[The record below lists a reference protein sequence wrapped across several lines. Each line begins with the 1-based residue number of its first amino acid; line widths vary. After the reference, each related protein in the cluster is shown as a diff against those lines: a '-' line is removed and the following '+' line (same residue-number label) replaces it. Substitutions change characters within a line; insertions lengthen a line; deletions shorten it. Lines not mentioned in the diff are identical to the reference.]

1 MTIKT
6 VPIEVALQ
14 AKVKRGRKPKDKQ
27 VVSE

>member
-14 AKVKRGRKPKDKQ
+14 AKVKRGRKPKAKQ